1 MSNESKARTLAEETT
16 SVSRRDFLKICSA
29 IAGTL
34 GLGAGMES
42 AVAAVLS
49 SGARPPFLW
58 LHFAECTGCTESF
71 LRTVSPSVADVLF
84 KAVSLDYHE
93 TLMAGAGAPAHELL
107 YKKAGDYR
115 GQFFAVVEG
124 AIPTADDGVYGKV
137 ADKTMLQ
144 IARDI
149 LPAAKAIVCL
159 GTCSAYG
166 GLAAAAP
173 NPTGAKGVHEALPD
187 LAVPTVNVP
196 GCPPNPINFLA
207 VITSYLLVGTLPS
220 LDAQGRPL
228 FAYDNSVHSI
238 CPYQNKP
245 TYCLRSK
252 GCKGRWTYSNCPTVK
267 FNQGT
272 SFPMQ
277 AGHPCIGCCEP
288 GFWDTMTPFY
298 VRR

>member
-1 MSNESKARTLAEETT
+1 MSNEAEAKTPAAST
-16 SVSRRDFLKICSA
+16 NSVSRRDFLKVCSA

-58 LHFAECTGCTESF
+58 LHFAECTGCTEAF
-71 LRTVSPSVADVLF
+71 LRAVSPSAADVIF
-84 KAVSLDYHE
+84 ETVSLDYHE
-93 TLMAGAGAPAHELL
+93 TLMAGAGAAVHDLL
-107 YKKAGDYR
+107 NRKASDYR
-115 GQFFAVVEG
+115 GEFFAVVEG
-124 AIPTADDGVYGKV
+124 AIPTADDGVYGMV

-144 IARDI
+144 IAQDI

-173 NPTGAKGVHEALPD
+173 NPTGAKGVQEALPG
-187 LAVPTVNVP
+187 LAVPIVNLP

-207 VITSYLLVGTLPS
+207 VITSYLLGGTLPS
-220 LDAQGRPL
+220 LDAQGRPI
-228 FAYDNSVHSI
+228 FAYGSSVHSS
-238 CPYQNKP
+238 CPYQRKP
-245 TYCLRSK
+245 THCLRSK
-252 GCKGRWTYSNCPTVK
+252 GCKGLWTNSNCPTLK